1 MAAATA
7 AAERVL
13 VVDDDQSLRRMLE
26 RSLLAEGFA
35 VQAVADGGAALA
47 AIERSAP
54 DLVVLDVAL
63 PGMDGL
69 AVCRRLRDKG
79 IDLPV
84 LMLTARDA
92 VADRVAGL
100 DVGAD
105 DYLVKPFATEELVA
119 RLRALMRRGAGAGQ
133 RLTVGELT
141 LDLDTRELRRA
152 GRLIELT
159 AREAALLEL
168 MMRAPRRVVTR
179 EQALAD
185 VWRDEASA
193 SIVDAYVMRLRAKLG
208 APPVIRTVRGAGFML
223 EA

>member
-1 MAAATA
+1 MAAAA
-7 AAERVL
+7 GAERVL
-13 VVDDDQSLRRMLE
+13 VVDDDHSLRRMLE

-35 VQAVADGGAALA
+35 VQTVADGGAALA

-54 DLVVLDVAL
+54 DLVVLDVSL

-79 IDLPV
+79 FAQPV
-84 LMLTARDA
+84 LMLTARDG

-100 DVGAD
+100 EVGAD
-105 DYLVKPFATEELVA
+105 DYLIKPFATEELVA
-119 RLRALMRRGAGAGQ
+119 RLRALMRRGGGGG
-133 RLTVGELT
+133 RLLSLGDLT
-141 LDLDTRELRRA
+141 LDLDTRELRRD

-168 MMRAPRRVVTR
+168 LMRSPRRVVTR
-179 EQALAD
+179 EQALED

-193 SIVDAYVMRLRAKLG
+193 GVVDAYVMRLRAKLG
-208 APPVIRTVRGAGFML
+208 EPQVIRTVRGSGFML

>member
-1 MAAATA
+1 MAAVAG
-7 AAERVL
+7 AERVL
-13 VVDDDQSLRRMLE
+13 VVDDDHSLRRMLE

-79 IDLPV
+79 FAQPV
-84 LMLTARDA
+84 LMLTARDG

-100 DVGAD
+100 EVGAD
-105 DYLVKPFATEELVA
+105 DYLIKPFATEELVA
-119 RLRALMRRGAGAGQ
+119 RLRALMRRGGGAG
-133 RLTVGELT
+133 RLLSLGDLT
-141 LDLDTRELRRA
+141 LDLDTRELRRD

-168 MMRAPRRVVTR
+168 LMRSPRRVVTR
-179 EQALAD
+179 EQALED

-193 SIVDAYVMRLRAKLG
+193 GVVDAYVMRLRAKLG
-208 APPVIRTVRGAGFML
+208 EPQVIRTVRGSGFML

>member
-1 MAAATA
+1 MAAAT

-79 IDLPV
+79 IGLPV

-100 DVGAD
+100 EVGAD

-119 RLRALMRRGAGAGQ
+119 RLRALMRRGAGTGQ
-133 RLTVGELT
+133 RLTVAELT

-185 VWRDEASA
+185 VWRDEASVG
-193 SIVDAYVMRLRAKLG
+193 IVDAYIMRLRAKLG
-208 APPVIRTVRGAGFML
+208 APQVIRTVRGSGFML

>member
-1 MAAATA
+1 MAAVAG
-7 AAERVL
+7 AERVL
-13 VVDDDQSLRRMLE
+13 VVDDDHSLRRMLE

-35 VQAVADGGAALA
+35 VQTVADGGAALA

-54 DLVVLDVAL
+54 DLVVLDVSL

-79 IDLPV
+79 FAQPV
-84 LMLTARDA
+84 LMLTARDG

-100 DVGAD
+100 EVGAD
-105 DYLVKPFATEELVA
+105 DYLIKPFATEELVA
-119 RLRALMRRGAGAGQ
+119 RLRALMRRGGGGG
-133 RLTVGELT
+133 RLLSLGDLT
-141 LDLDTRELRRA
+141 LDLDTRELRRD

-168 MMRAPRRVVTR
+168 LMRSPRRVVTR
-179 EQALAD
+179 EQALED

-193 SIVDAYVMRLRAKLG
+193 GVVDAYVMRLRAKLG
-208 APPVIRTVRGAGFML
+208 EPQVIRTVRGSGFML

>member
-1 MAAATA
+1 MAAEPGT
-7 AAERVL
+7 ERVL
-13 VVDDDQSLRRMLE
+13 VVDDDHSLRRMLE

-54 DLVVLDVAL
+54 DLVVLDVGL

-79 IDLPV
+79 FGLPV

-133 RLTVGELT
+133 RLSLGDLT
-141 LDLDTRELRRA
+141 LDIDTRELRRA

-168 MMRAPRRVVTR
+168 MMRSPRRVVTR

-185 VWRDEASA
+185 VWRDEASPGV
-193 SIVDAYVMRLRAKLG
+193 VDAYVMRLRAKLG
-208 APPVIRTVRGAGFML
+208 DPQVIRTVRGSGFML

>member
-1 MAAATA
+1 MLTETGT
-7 AAERVL
+7 ERVL
-13 VVDDDQSLRRMLE
+13 VVDDDHSLRRMLE

-54 DLVVLDVAL
+54 DLVVLDVGL

-79 IDLPV
+79 FGLPV

-133 RLTVGELT
+133 RLSLGDLT
-141 LDLDTRELRRA
+141 LEVDTRELRRG

-168 MMRAPRRVVTR
+168 MMRSPRRVVTR

-185 VWRDEASA
+185 VWRDEASPG
-193 SIVDAYVMRLRAKLG
+193 IVDAYVMRLRAKLG
-208 APPVIRTVRGAGFML
+208 EPQVIRTVRGSGFML

>member
-1 MAAATA
+1 MAAVAG
-7 AAERVL
+7 AERVL
-13 VVDDDQSLRRMLE
+13 VVDDDHSLRRMLE

-54 DLVVLDVAL
+54 DLVVLDVGL

-79 IDLPV
+79 FGLPV

-133 RLTVGELT
+133 RLSFGDLT
-141 LDLDTRELRRA
+141 LDIDTRELHRA

-168 MMRAPRRVVTR
+168 MMRSPRRVVTR

-185 VWRDEASA
+185 VWRDEASPG
-193 SIVDAYVMRLRAKLG
+193 IVDAYVMRLRAKLG
-208 APPVIRTVRGAGFML
+208 EPQVIRTVRGSGFML

>member
-1 MAAATA
+1 MAAAAGT
-7 AAERVL
+7 ERVL
-13 VVDDDQSLRRMLE
+13 VVDDDASLRRMLE
-26 RSLLAEGFA
+26 RGLTAEGFA

-47 AIERSAP
+47 AVERAAP
-54 DLVVLDVAL
+54 DVVVLDVTL

-69 AVCRRLRDKG
+69 VVCRRLRDKG
-79 IDLPV
+79 FGLPI

-119 RLRALMRRGAGAGQ
+119 RLRALMRRGVGR
-133 RLTVGELT
+133 RLAFGDVT
-141 LDLDTRELRRA
+141 LDIDTRELRRA

-168 MMRAPRRVVTR
+168 MLRAPRRVVTR
-179 EQALAD
+179 QHALAE
-185 VWRDEASA
+185 VWRDEASPG
-193 SIVDAYVMRLRAKLG
+193 IVDAYVMRLRAKLG
-208 APPVIRTVRGAGFML
+208 EPQLIRTVRGAGFML
-223 EA
+223 KA

>member
-1 MAAATA
+1 MAAVAG
-7 AAERVL
+7 AERVL
-13 VVDDDQSLRRMLE
+13 VVDDDHSLRRMLE

-35 VQAVADGGAALA
+35 VQTVADGGAALA

-54 DLVVLDVAL
+54 DLVVLDVSL

-79 IDLPV
+79 FAQPV
-84 LMLTARDA
+84 LMLTARDG

-100 DVGAD
+100 EVGAD
-105 DYLVKPFATEELVA
+105 DYLIKPFATEGLVA
-119 RLRALMRRGAGAGQ
+119 RLRALMRRGGGGG
-133 RLTVGELT
+133 RLLSLGDLT
-141 LDLDTRELRRA
+141 LDLDTRELRRD

-168 MMRAPRRVVTR
+168 LMRSPRRVVTR
-179 EQALAD
+179 EQALED

-193 SIVDAYVMRLRAKLG
+193 GVVDAYVMRLRAKLG
-208 APPVIRTVRGAGFML
+208 EPQVIRTVRGSGFML

>member
-1 MAAATA
+1 MAAEAGT
-7 AAERVL
+7 ERVL
-13 VVDDDQSLRRMLE
+13 VVDDDHSLRRMLE

-54 DLVVLDVAL
+54 DLVVLDVGL

-79 IDLPV
+79 FGLPV

-133 RLTVGELT
+133 RLSLGDLT
-141 LDLDTRELRRA
+141 LEIDTRELRRA

-168 MMRAPRRVVTR
+168 MMRSPRRVVTR

-185 VWRDEASA
+185 VWRDEASPG
-193 SIVDAYVMRLRAKLG
+193 IVDAYVMRLRAKLG
-208 APPVIRTVRGAGFML
+208 EPQVIRTVRGSGFML

>member
-1 MAAATA
+1 MAAETG
-7 AAERVL
+7 AERVL
-13 VVDDDQSLRRMLE
+13 VVDDDHSLRRMLQ

-35 VQAVADGGAALA
+35 VEAVADGGAALA
-47 AIERSAP
+47 AVERAAP

-79 IDLPV
+79 FGLPI

-119 RLRALMRRGAGAGQ
+119 RLHALMRRGAGVGQ
-133 RLTVGELT
+133 RLAFSDMT
-141 LDLDTRELRRA
+141 LD
-152 GRLIELT
+152 
-159 AREAALLEL
+159 
-168 MMRAPRRVVTR
+168 P
-179 EQALAD
+179 
-185 VWRDEASA
+185 
-193 SIVDAYVMRLRAKLG
+193 
-208 APPVIRTVRGAGFML
+208 
-223 EA
+223 

>member
-1 MAAATA
+1 MAAETGT
-7 AAERVL
+7 ERVL
-13 VVDDDQSLRRMLE
+13 VVDDDHSLRRMLE

-54 DLVVLDVAL
+54 DLVVLDVGL

-79 IDLPV
+79 FGLPV

-133 RLTVGELT
+133 RLSLGDLT
-141 LDLDTRELRRA
+141 LDIDTRELRRA

-168 MMRAPRRVVTR
+168 MMRSPRRVVTR

-185 VWRDEASA
+185 VWRDEASPG
-193 SIVDAYVMRLRAKLG
+193 IVDAYVMRLRAKLG
-208 APPVIRTVRGAGFML
+208 EPQVIRTVRGSGFML